1 MADDNPPNNRHLQ
14 AVEHDD
20 IYENRPVK
28 EENENGMF
36 IVDGLR
42 HYYQNNG
49 AGHHQENIVIE
60 GNNLSLP
67 DSIQY
72 IILIGLICF
81 ILSLLIGV
89 MLTSGNTVC

>member
-20 IYENRPVK
+20 IYENRPVQ
-28 EENENGMF
+28 EGNGNSMF

-60 GNNLSLP
+60 GNNLYLP
-67 DSIQY
+67 VNIQY
-72 IILIGLICF
+72 IIFSIDLICL
-81 ILSLLIGV
+81 IITVLMKIVLSV
-89 MLTSGNTVC
+89 RVQ